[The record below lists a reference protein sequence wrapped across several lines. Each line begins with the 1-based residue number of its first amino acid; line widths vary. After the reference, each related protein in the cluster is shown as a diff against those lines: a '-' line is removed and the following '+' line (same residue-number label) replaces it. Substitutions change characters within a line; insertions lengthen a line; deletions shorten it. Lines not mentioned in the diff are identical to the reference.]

1 MRVGMRMIYRKGGE
15 EKDRERKLIKNNT
28 DFPQPVG
35 TSGKNRGRISFRRGK
50 DSLKDEK
57 GAKG

>member
-1 MRVGMRMIYRKGGE
+1 MIYRKGGE

-35 TSGKNRGRISFRRGK
+35 TSGKNRGRISFLRGK